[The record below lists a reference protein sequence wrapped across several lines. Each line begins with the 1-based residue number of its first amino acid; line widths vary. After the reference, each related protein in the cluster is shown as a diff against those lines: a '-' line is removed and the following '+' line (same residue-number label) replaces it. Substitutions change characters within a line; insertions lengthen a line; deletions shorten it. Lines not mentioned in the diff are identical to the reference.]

1 MRTFGLIGYPLGHS
15 FSKKYFS
22 EKFLREGISDAVYE
36 LFPLS
41 DIGALYGLLAS
52 EPNLCGLNAT
62 IPYKQTVMSYLD
74 TIDATAAAA
83 GAVNTI
89 RIRSGKLEGFNTD
102 VIGFEASMIGWLKT
116 LNVKMP
122 AQAFVLGGG
131 GASRAVCFVLKKM
144 GCAFRVVTRKPQEPE
159 HIGWDELEQQETAHG
174 SVLWV
179 NTTPLGMAPAVDT
192 CPSVPFDKIK
202 AEDLVYDLVYNPAET
217 LLLQRAGERGS
228 AVKNGLEMLH
238 LQAEA
243 AWQIWND

>member
-1 MRTFGLIGYPLGHS
+1 
-15 FSKKYFS
+15 
-22 EKFLREGISDAVYE
+22 
-36 LFPLS
+36 
-41 DIGALYGLLAS
+41 
-52 EPNLCGLNAT
+52 
-62 IPYKQTVMSYLD
+62 
-74 TIDATAAAA
+74 
-83 GAVNTI
+83 
-89 RIRSGKLEGFNTD
+89 
-102 VIGFEASMIGWLKT
+102 MIGWLKT
-116 LNVKMP
+116 LNVNMP

-144 GCAFRVVTRKPQEPE
+144 GCAFRVVTRKPQKPE
-159 HIGWDELEQQETAHG
+159 HIGWDELKQQETAHG

-179 NTTPLGMAPAVDT
+179 NTTPLGMAPTVDT